1 MTDTLTR
8 QNPLLKS
15 IAAFFVIFGVLPV
28 LVITFG
34 LVFLNS
40 NFSMYH
46 FNTYYLI
53 LSIVCSTPIYFL
65 YRKRKSYKIFNDG
78 VLFLFASITAV
89 LYVTEDELLLLSRLP
104 SIELQMQYPYL
115 FPLVLFKLNVIIACS
130 FAKTIITFHEW
141 KEVCKS
147 EITTSFRDS
156 VSNAMDKIP
165 TFIKKSKFFQTITNM
180 NNKKNEKKRNDNH
193 IHRKDKR
200 RN

>member
-15 IAAFFVIFGVLPV
+15 IAAFFVVFGVLPV

-65 YRKRKSYKIFNDG
+65 
-78 VLFLFASITAV
+78 
-89 LYVTEDELLLLSRLP
+89 
-104 SIELQMQYPYL
+104 
-115 FPLVLFKLNVIIACS
+115 
-130 FAKTIITFHEW
+130 
-141 KEVCKS
+141 
-147 EITTSFRDS
+147 TSPD
-156 VSNAMDKIP
+156 IG
-165 TFIKKSKFFQTITNM
+165 
-180 NNKKNEKKRNDNH
+180 
-193 IHRKDKR
+193 
-200 RN
+200 

>member
-1 MTDTLTR
+1 MTDTLTK

-15 IAAFFVIFGVLPV
+15 IAAFFVVFGVLPV
-28 LVITFG
+28 LVIAVG
-34 LVFLNS
+34 LVFFNS

-46 FNTYYLI
+46 FNLYYLL
-53 LSIVCSTPIYFL
+53 LSIVCSTPIYLL

-89 LYVTEDELLLLSRLP
+89 SYVTEDEFMLLSRLP

-147 EITTSFRDS
+147 ETTPSFKDS
-156 VSNAMDKIP
+156 VSNAMDKMP
-165 TFIKKSKFFQTITNM
+165 TFIKKSKFFQTIANIY
-180 NNKKNEKKRNDNH
+180 NKKDEKQRNDNH

-200 RN
+200 R